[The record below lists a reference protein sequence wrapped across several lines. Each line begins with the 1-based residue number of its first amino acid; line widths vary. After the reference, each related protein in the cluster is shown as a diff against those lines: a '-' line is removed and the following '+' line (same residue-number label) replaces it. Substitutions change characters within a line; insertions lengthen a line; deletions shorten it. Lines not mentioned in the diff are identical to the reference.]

1 MHCEATKKSWLSP
14 GWCDSVDWAL
24 AWEPKGLW
32 FNSQSEHMAS
42 QGTSWLQ
49 VRSPEGGAQRQ
60 PHNDISLCL
69 FLPPFLF
76 YKQTNKQTKSLLKKK
91 EKKRW
96 LIRMT
101 SYIYPRGIKKSVS
114 ASHIQEWKK
123 YREDD
128 YLQFTNDSSSLINIY
143 TPHSSKIG
151 KDLVIKLNALQF
163 LDSFL
168 LVLPISNATILD
180 LII

>member
-1 MHCEATKKSWLSP
+1 
-14 GWCDSVDWAL
+14 
-24 AWEPKGLW
+24 
-32 FNSQSEHMAS
+32 
-42 QGTSWLQ
+42 
-49 VRSPEGGAQRQ
+49 
-60 PHNDISLCL
+60 
-69 FLPPFLF
+69 
-76 YKQTNKQTKSLLKKK
+76 
-91 EKKRW
+91 
-96 LIRMT
+96 MT